1 MLDGH
6 RRLTIFSGCLYV
18 AISTYAPLV
27 LAAPA
32 PAPPPPSPKVV
43 FDRKAGRKTY
53 AQMSANERRA
63 DDLRAESES
72 FMRRGNFDQAR
83 EILLRAVKLDP
94 NSPGIYFALGRSS
107 YNTLERFG
115 KGVDEAEKYFK
126 KAISLDPGRGT
137 YYVKL
142 AELEVIRGHHQ
153 KAIDYCNQ
161 SLACKYKD
169 GDAFYFRAISYSAL
183 GKTDLA
189 VADINRQIEYCKTTA
204 NDIGV
209 GKFRSYDAKASILEN
224 AGKFGD
230 ALAAYKELYAMNGQD
245 SFIFRQAECLTKM
258 GKFLEATQILSTL
271 LKKNPHD
278 EAAYAARARIYMK
291 MHDYPRAEQDFT
303 SSIDELPSGRTYRE
317 RAEVYK
323 KMGKMDLYRRDLQTA
338 ENP

>member
-1 MLDGH
+1 MLDG
-6 RRLTIFSGCLYV
+6 RRRFCILFGCLC
-18 AISTYAPLV
+18 ATISACAPV
-27 LAAPA
+27 VSAAPA
-32 PAPPPPSPKVV
+32 PPSPKVV
-43 FDRKAGRKTY
+43 FERRAGRKTY

-189 VADINRQIEYCKTTA
+189 VADINRQIEYSKTTT

-230 ALAAYKELYAMNGQD
+230 ALATYKELYAMNGQD

-258 GKFLEATQILSTL
+258 GKFLEATQILSSL

-278 EAAYAARARIYMK
+278 EAAYAARARIYLK
-291 MHDYPRAEQDFT
+291 MNDYPRAEQDFT
-303 SSIDELPSGRTYRE
+303 RSIDELPSGRTYRE

>member
-1 MLDGH
+1 MLDWH
-6 RRLTIFSGCLYV
+6 RRQCLFV
-18 AISTYAPLV
+18 GILFVSV
-27 LAAPA
+27 SSVSAAPA
-32 PAPPPPSPKVV
+32 APPPSPLVK
-43 FDRKAGRKTY
+43 FERNAGRKPY
-53 AQMSANERRA
+53 QQMSANERRA
-63 DDLRAESES
+63 DDLRAEADS
-72 FMRRGNFDQAR
+72 FMRRGNFDQGR

-94 NSPGIYFALGRSS
+94 NSAAIYFALGRSS

-126 KAISLDPGRGT
+126 KAISLDPSRGS

-161 SLACKYKD
+161 SLNCKYKD
-169 GDAFYFRAISYSAL
+169 GDAYYFRAISYSAL

-189 VADINRQIEYCKTTA
+189 VADINRQIEYSKTTT

-209 GKFRSYDAKASILEN
+209 GHFRSYDAKASILEN

-230 ALAAYKELYAMNGQD
+230 ALATYKELYAMNPQD

-258 GKFLEATQILSTL
+258 GKLLEATQILTAL
-271 LKKNPHD
+271 LKKNTHD
-278 EAAYAARARIYMK
+278 EAAYAARARVFLK
-291 MHDYPRAEQDFT
+291 MNDYPRAVDDF
-303 SSIDELPSGRTYRE
+303 SRSIEELPSGRTYRE

-323 KMGKMDLYRRDLQTA
+323 KMGKMDLYRRDLQAA